1 MVGFKELVRETAQN
15 MVVADLSSKKL
26 FLDTFNLIK
35 DNNVN
40 NIKASINGLVD
51 DAKEELGLD
60 FTVNVKNRII
70 NSIKL
75 AGSWYGEK
83 FFMDIEALHYY
94 NIEDTVKVIN
104 SLKDLANNEQAKV
117 TIEDVK
123 RAKNQLSRIKNN
135 GNNIDY
141 NNDYADKIKDI
152 KKEFSLFDVDGKI
165 VQMEKSIEKLFEMLT
180 AEQKESF
187 KAYVNKLS

>member
-26 FLDTFNLIK
+26 FLDTFNLVK

-40 NIKASINGLVD
+40 NIKASINGIVD
-51 DAKEELGLD
+51 DAKDELGTE

-70 NSIKL
+70 NAIKL

-123 RAKNQLSRIKNN
+123 KAKNQLSRIKNN
-135 GNNIDY
+135 GSNVDY